1 MLLYEE
7 LSKKI
12 LEAYFNVFKHLTTGL
27 LESVY
32 EKALCIEFDEMGIP
46 YERQKRLQ
54 ITYKGSI
61 IGEFVS
67 DLVVDNKIILELKS
81 IPQLTPANTA
91 QLINYLKITGMPVG
105 YLLNFGEG
113 RDYKRILN
121 KESGLVRESPWKSDA
136 IKKVR
141 ESPMQQK
148 KSVKSDAIKK
158 VRLVRCKKFSV
169 KSDAKVDAKY
179 GLCNYSGRR

>member
-1 MLLYEE
+1 MLIYNE

-54 ITYKGSI
+54 ITYKGII

-67 DLVVDNKIILELKS
+67 DIVVDNKIILELKS
-81 IPQLTPANTA
+81 IPQLTPANIA

-121 KESGLVRESPWKSDA
+121 KDSVSVRWVRCREQNVRVSPL
-136 IKKVR
+136 
-141 ESPMQQK
+141 SPMQRT
-148 KSVKSDAIKK
+148 KSPYQ
-158 VRLVRCKKFSV
+158 SV
-169 KSDAKVDAKY
+169 ESDAK
-179 GLCNYSGRR
+179 N